1 MLRSFQTI
9 QRRHSHFHIRLQKHI
24 AGLDD
29 QSSILCTPR
38 RPWGTFRTSA
48 ADGSAILAD
57 ANPGV
62 HKSALATTPSRS
74 IENCVRFKSRTELL
88 ALFLNFNIFPDLR
101 YPASSIDVQR

>member
-1 MLRSFQTI
+1 MTKVRF
-9 QRRHSHFHIRLQKHI
+9 
-24 AGLDD
+24 
-29 QSSILCTPR
+29 
-38 RPWGTFRTSA
+38 SA
-48 ADGSAILAD
+48 HRGVLGEPFAQVPLMASAILAD